1 MITFDRKKDKV
12 AIIAPSS
19 ACRDKEG
26 NFDRE
31 ISRSNLEVAISLFE
45 EHGFSCKY
53 DEKIFAGG
61 SLEYFA
67 ASKEER
73 LKQLIEAIEE
83 ALSVSSEKWK
93 EMGLC
98 ARDFVTKNFST
109 EKSLE
114 YHKDILLSL

>member
-26 NFDRE
+26 NFDHE

-53 DEKIFAGG
+53 DEKIFTGG

-73 LKQLIEAIEE
+73 LKQLIEAIEDPR
-83 ALSVSSEKWK
+83 ARGNRSYDNQQQMGKWVI
-93 EMGLC
+93 
-98 ARDFVTKNFST
+98 FTIKN
-109 EKSLE
+109 
-114 YHKDILLSL
+114 HKF